1 MAPDAI
7 GAATRT
13 AAVEYAAD
21 PDGWADRRRA
31 ETRAE
36 QGLPPVVTDPVAIT
50 QITASVGPW
59 LDQQAERQDHG
70 KRGAA

>member
-1 MAPDAI
+1 MARDTTA
-7 GAATRT
+7 AATHT
-13 AAVEYAAD
+13 AADDYAAD

-50 QITASVGPW
+50 QIAASVGPW
-59 LDQQAERQDHG
+59 LDQQAEHESGRR
-70 KRGAA
+70 KGAA